1 MSEANFITHAGTIY
15 SAKKKMAEI
24 KAALNQFNEWWPTQA
39 NDAEVW
45 PLPVPKRKSIEN
57 VPWLPSLETITFDRA
72 TGEEAITL
80 AMHALINFHRYPE
93 DPALNIRRWPGYVLL
108 CEDARVL
115 MIEHIKAIN
124 HLKSELQEI
133 LSVIPNG
140 SISLVL
146 KKTFPGEHILAAY
159 RHIHFADLDVRS
171 LAFTWQGK
179 SPKNKIIDR
188 DQLISQL
195 QDELSMATSD
205 GNLSDAA
212 IREKEITAIESLPP
226 GEKLIERKTFAPS
239 PRLMAFYH
247 FSNKPSGTADE
258 MSHAPLPF
266 FMAQS
271 VKPEIV
277 PLSFWSI
284 NDNKNDGS
292 GKKQQSYQLF
302 LPRLN
307 LYLKHD

>member
-1 MSEANFITHAGTIY
+1 
-15 SAKKKMAEI
+15 MAI
-24 KAALNQFNEWWPTQA
+24 
-39 NDAEVW
+39 
-45 PLPVPKRKSIEN
+45 
-57 VPWLPSLETITFDRA
+57 
-72 TGEEAITL
+72 
-80 AMHALINFHRYPE
+80 
-93 DPALNIRRWPGYVLL
+93 
-108 CEDARVL
+108 
-115 MIEHIKAIN
+115 
-124 HLKSELQEI
+124 
-133 LSVIPNG
+133 
-140 SISLVL
+140 
-146 KKTFPGEHILAAY
+146 
-159 RHIHFADLDVRS
+159 
-171 LAFTWQGK
+171 
-179 SPKNKIIDR
+179 
-188 DQLISQL
+188 
-195 QDELSMATSD
+195 SD

-212 IREKEITAIESLPP
+212 IREKEITAIESLPAS
-226 GEKLIERKTFAPS
+226 EKLIERKTFAPS

-284 NDNKNDGS
+284 NDNKSDGS